1 MRLPTQRKR
10 RTLQE
15 INAVAERYWQ
25 SGLTQK
31 TFARQEG
38 VCVATLAKYLRVA
51 AKQRQRS
58 AGPSQPGALV
68 EVRRLATGT
77 ITVPFAGEHI
87 RICFPNG
94 IAVGMAAAGCDLGAL
109 LKDLFALR

>member
-1 MRLPTQRKR
+1 M
-10 RTLQE
+10 
-15 INAVAERYWQ
+15 AERYWR

-51 AKQRQRS
+51 AEQRQRS

-68 EVRRLATGT
+68 EVGRQTTG
-77 ITVPFAGEHI
+77 ILSVPFTDKHI

-94 IAVGMAAAGCDLGAL
+94 TAVESNHMGNPIWRSVWEG
-109 LKDLFALR
+109 

>member
-31 TFARQEG
+31 TFAREEG
-38 VCVATLAKYLRVA
+38 ICVATLAKYLRVA
-51 AKQRQRS
+51 AEQRQRS

-68 EVRRLATGT
+68 EVRRQTTG
-77 ITVPFAGEHI
+77 ILSVPFTDKHI

-94 IAVGMAAAGCDLGAL
+94 TAVEMAAAGCDLGAL
-109 LKDLFALR
+109 LNELFAL